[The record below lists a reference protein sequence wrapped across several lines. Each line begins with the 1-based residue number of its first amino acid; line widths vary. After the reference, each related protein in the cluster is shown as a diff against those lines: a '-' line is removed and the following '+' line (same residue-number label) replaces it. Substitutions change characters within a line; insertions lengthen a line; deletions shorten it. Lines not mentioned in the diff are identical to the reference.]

1 MAISVKQAAGAKP
14 KDKVDYLN
22 DGNNLRLR
30 IRPNGTKD
38 WVARYTLNRKQR
50 DFRIGML
57 NLDPVSVDT
66 FNPTIHDQEIWDA
79 GKEECVMGPAQARK
93 AHQEWVIKPVRL
105 GVDPRSSK
113 LVRAAEESG
122 RQAEAQAEANAV
134 IASGKPFRVVADEW
148 LKDRQAGWS
157 VKFYKASKGRV
168 NLHMNNAF
176 GDVPI
181 NMITRPM
188 IIKLLKKFHGVDRKS
203 AKLEARDKVH
213 MQLKQI
219 FEMAKLED
227 LINDNPAVFD
237 RRAAGLQEAK
247 AGSNLEAQSRKMLD
261 EDPEIAW
268 EMLPEFWNNLRPGTW
283 ASMSE
288 VIAIQIKLIILTLSR
303 PGEVRCGKWSEIDFD
318 KAVWS
323 IPKER
328 MKQRRPHAIPL
339 SDQVVILLRRLQEI
353 TGEYEHMFPKMKG
366 GRNVVF
372 DDSAPCSDAGA
383 RTAIRRMGYQADLH
397 GFRHMASSK
406 LHSEEFGEEGEERAM
421 WDSLWIEYALSHVD
435 KNKMRGKYNKANY
448 LKARARMLQWY
459 ADQICPTQ
467 QLELVSKSA

>member
-14 KDKVDYLN
+14 KDKVVYLN

-30 IRPNGTKD
+30 IRQNGTKD
-38 WVARYTLNRKQR
+38 WVCRFTINSKRA
-50 DFRIGML
+50 DFSIGKL
-57 NLDPVSVDT
+57 NLDPVTKDT
-66 FNPTIHDQEIWDA
+66 FDPTIHDQELWDR
-79 GKEECVMGPAQARK
+79 GQEEYVMGPAQARK

-113 LVRAAEESG
+113 LIRAAEESG
-122 RQAEAQAEANAV
+122 RQAEAQAEANAA
-134 IASGKPFRVVADEW
+134 IASGTAFRVVADEW
-148 LKDRQAGWS
+148 LDDRQAGWS
-157 VKFYKASKGRV
+157 VKFHKASKGRV
-168 NLHMNNAF
+168 NLHMNQAF

-219 FEMAKLED
+219 FEMAKLQD
-227 LINDNPAVFD
+227 LIQVNPADFD
-237 RRAAGLQEAK
+237 RKAAGLQEAK
-247 AGSNLEAQSRKMLD
+247 VGSNLEAQSRKMLA
-261 EDPEIAW
+261 EDAEEAW
-268 EMLPEFWNNLRPGTW
+268 ELLPEFWNNLCQRSGG
-283 ASMSE
+283 MSE
-288 VIAIQIKLIILTLSR
+288 LIEIQIKLVILTLSR
-303 PGEVRCGKWSEIDFD
+303 PGEVRCAEWSEIDFE
-318 KAVWS
+318 KCLWS

-328 MKQRRPHAIPL
+328 MKQRRPHVVPL
-339 SDQVVILLRRLQEI
+339 SDQAVILLRRLQEL
-353 TGEYEHMFPKMKG
+353 TGQYNHLFPKMVG
-366 GRNVVF
+366 GRNLKF
-372 DDSAPCSDAGA
+372 DDSAPCSDNGA
-383 RTAIRRMGYQADLH
+383 RVAIRRIGCQADLH

-406 LHSEEFGEEGEERAM
+406 LHAEEVGEEGEERGM

-459 ADQICPTQ
+459 ADQICPIQ